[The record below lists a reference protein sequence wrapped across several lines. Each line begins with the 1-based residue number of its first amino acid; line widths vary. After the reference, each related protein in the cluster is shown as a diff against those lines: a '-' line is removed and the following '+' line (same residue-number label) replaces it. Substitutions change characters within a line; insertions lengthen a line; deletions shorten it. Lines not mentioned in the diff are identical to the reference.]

1 MQFVAEVVV
10 PAPVL
15 AERIP
20 HAAAPVVLS
29 ELEQARAG
37 RAWEVAAAVTGAVA
51 VVVLLAGLMVL
62 S

>member
-1 MQFVAEVVV
+1 MSVTEV

-29 ELEQARAG
+29 ELRQAAMG
-37 RAWEVAAAVTGAVA
+37 RVWEIASAVAGAVA
-51 VVVLLAGLMVL
+51 VVVLVAGLVVL
-62 S
+62 R